1 MGHRQCS
8 NYLLLHKNHQ
18 KNIMYAIR
26 ILLIT
31 QTPML
36 EIQPELKRS
45 KLFLPYSVWSL
56 SWKDSK
62 TDESQ
67 LGELSWGFSGGCNK
81 VAGGG
86 VISKVLSHTYLEV
99 DVRCSWDL
107 SWDSVRALDSG
118 PSRGLGFVTAWQLQS
133 TWTAYMVAQV
143 SKGVCPERT
152 GRKLWALFCS
162 SRSNCSTSLL
172 PHLLG

>member
-18 KNIMYAIR
+18 KNIIHAIR
-26 ILLIT
+26 ISLIT

-36 EIQPELKRS
+36 EIQPELRRDN
-45 KLFLPYSVWSL
+45 LFLPHSVWGL

-62 TDESQ
+62 TDESHE
-67 LGELSWGFSGGCNK
+67 GDLSWVFSGGCNR

-99 DVRCSWDL
+99 DVRCCWNL
-107 SWDSVRALDSG
+107 SWASEHLDSES
-118 PSRGLGFVTAWQLQS
+118 PCGLGFVTAWQLQS
-133 TWTAYMVAQV
+133 TWTSYMVAQV
-143 SKGVCPERT
+143 SKGVCPKRT

-162 SRSNCSTSLL
+162 SCSNYWMPLL